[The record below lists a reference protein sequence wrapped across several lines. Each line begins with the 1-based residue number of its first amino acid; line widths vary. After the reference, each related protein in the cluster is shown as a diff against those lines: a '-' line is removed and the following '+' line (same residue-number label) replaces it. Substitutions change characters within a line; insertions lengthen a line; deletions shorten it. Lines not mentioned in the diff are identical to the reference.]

1 MSSDCCYLCTEC
13 PNSYATFEELELHMH
28 SHKKTTQMDTQNSVE
43 EHELS
48 EVDRHSPSS
57 SDLTDGMMSHDVD
70 EDQMDQSMDDTM
82 LDQSI
87 DSIEDLKPGYQCR
100 FCPTRFDE
108 RSQLNFHY
116 TSCHRDKPQYE
127 CDVCHTIFAVKRELS
142 THMRTHS
149 GEQPHT
155 CTQCGKEFGTR
166 QLLKKHW
173 MWHTGERSHVC
184 KHCNKAFFQK
194 GHLTQHLMI
203 HSGGRPHQCNLCQ
216 KTFIFKFDLNRHMKI
231 HAERGY
237 SCRQCGRSFTRQQSL
252 DEHALKCKIKS
263 SSDATTPP
271 VKIEQPSPVFPLI
284 SQPLLNF
291 NQENVAK
298 MAQSLIAQQQQR
310 ALAALFARH
319 QAAQLPPQPAVPPP
333 PPPPAPTAQLIP
345 SLFCALCSRAFPNQ
359 PAFAVHMYVCH
370 IQNNVAAVGDEAKLP
385 VLAPVNPI
393 KTDPEEVHVNILS
406 TATNSS
412 CSSSPQETSS
422 TTFAE
427 TSPSNTEEVTASP
440 HNESMPSP
448 PSSQAGEA
456 PSKYCT
462 SCRLHAVR
470 STELEAA
477 LLAKGHEL
485 EKFKEMMRAV
495 VTTTGQLLNQCSPD
509 NVFIAHTKNIFAQLQ
524 NSICSSE

>member
-1 MSSDCCYLCTEC
+1 
-13 PNSYATFEELELHMH
+13 
-28 SHKKTTQMDTQNSVE
+28 
-43 EHELS
+43 
-48 EVDRHSPSS
+48 
-57 SDLTDGMMSHDVD
+57 MMSHDVD
-70 EDQMDQSMDDTM
+70 EDHMDQSMDDTM

-108 RSQLNFHY
+108 RPQLNLHY
-116 TSCHRDKPQYE
+116 TSCHRDKPQYPCE
-127 CDVCHTIFAVKRELS
+127 VCHTIFAVKRELS

-149 GEQPHT
+149 GGQPHT

-216 KTFIFKFDLNRHMKI
+216 KTFIFQGNYRLLSLLSANCQCPTKKF
-231 HAERGY
+231 
-237 SCRQCGRSFTRQQSL
+237 L
-252 DEHALKCKIKS
+252 DAILIEKFELRAVAFSNLLFS
-263 SSDATTPP
+263 APGSATPP
-271 VKIEQPSPVFPLI
+271 MKIEQPSPVFPLI

-319 QAAQLPPQPAVPPP
+319 QTAQLPQQPAVAPPP
-333 PPPPAPTAQLIP
+333 PPPPAPTPMMP

-370 IQNNVAAVGDEAKLP
+370 IQNNNASAVADEAKLP
-385 VLAPVNPI
+385 LLTPVNPI
-393 KTDPEEVHVNILS
+393 KLILKMYMSTFYRLRLTPLVHRGKD
-406 TATNSS
+406 
-412 CSSSPQETSS
+412 PQETSS

-427 TSPSNTEEVTASP
+427 TSPSHTEEAAASP
-440 HNESMPSP
+440 HNESMHSP
-448 PSSQAGEA
+448 PSSQANEG

-485 EKFKEMMRAV
+485 QKFKEMMKAV

>member
-1 MSSDCCYLCTEC
+1 MKD
-13 PNSYATFEELELHMH
+13 PRF
-28 SHKKTTQMDTQNSVE
+28 K

-70 EDQMDQSMDDTM
+70 EDQMDQSMDDTL

-108 RSQLNFHY
+108 RHQLNLHY
-116 TSCHRDKPQYE
+116 TSCHRDKPQYT

-252 DEHALKCKIKS
+252 DEHALKCKTK
-263 SSDATTPP
+263 
-271 VKIEQPSPVFPLI
+271 
-284 SQPLLNF
+284 
-291 NQENVAK
+291 
-298 MAQSLIAQQQQR
+298 
-310 ALAALFARH
+310 
-319 QAAQLPPQPAVPPP
+319 
-333 PPPPAPTAQLIP
+333 
-345 SLFCALCSRAFPNQ
+345 SRAFPNQ

-370 IQNNVAAVGDEAKLP
+370 IQNNNVAAVADEAKLP

-393 KTDPEEVHVNILS
+393 KTESEEVHVNILS

-422 TTFAE
+422 TAFAE

-440 HNESMPSP
+440 HNDSMHSP
-448 PSSQAGEA
+448 PSSQAGELS
-456 PSKYCT
+456 SKFCT

-485 EKFKEMMRAV
+485 QKFKEMMRAV

>member
-1 MSSDCCYLCTEC
+1 ML
-13 PNSYATFEELELHMH
+13 
-28 SHKKTTQMDTQNSVE
+28 
-43 EHELS
+43 
-48 EVDRHSPSS
+48 
-57 SDLTDGMMSHDVD
+57 SHDVD
-70 EDQMDQSMDDTM
+70 EDQMDQSIMDDTM

-108 RSQLNFHY
+108 RQQLNVHY
-116 TSCHRDKPQYE
+116 TTNHRDKPQYE

-252 DEHALKCKIKS
+252 DEHALKCKAKS
-263 SSDATTPP
+263 SGMATPP
-271 VKIEQPSPVFPLI
+271 MKIEQPSPVFPLI
-284 SQPLLNF
+284 TQPLLNF

-310 ALAALFARH
+310 TLAALLARQ
-319 QAAQLPPQPAVPPP
+319 QAAQLPVQPAAAPPP
-333 PPPPAPTAQLIP
+333 PTPSIMP
-345 SLFCALCSRAFPNQ
+345 SLFCALCSKAFPNQ
-359 PAFAVHMYVCH
+359 PSFAVHMYMCH
-370 IQNNVAAVGDEAKLP
+370 IQGNNVP
-385 VLAPVNPI
+385 VIGEETKMPILAPVNPI
-393 KTDPEEVHVNILS
+393 RTDQEDAHINVLSS

-412 CSSSPQETSS
+412 CSSSPQETTS
-422 TTFAE
+422 TAFTA
-427 TSPSNTEEVTASP
+427 TSPSTTEEVGASP
-440 HNESMPSP
+440 LNESSLHSP
-448 PSSQAGEA
+448 PTAQNEIQTK
-456 PSKYCT
+456 PCT

-470 STELEAA
+470 SSELEAA

>member
-13 PNSYATFEELELHMH
+13 PNSYATFDELELHMH
-28 SHKKTTQMDTQNSVE
+28 DHKKTQMEAQTSIED
-43 EHELS
+43 HDLS

-57 SDLTDGMMSHDVD
+57 SDLTDGMLSHDVD
-70 EDQMDQSMDDTM
+70 EDQMDQSMMDDTL

-108 RSQLNFHY
+108 RQQLNVHY
-116 TSCHRDKPQYE
+116 TTSHRDKPQYE

-252 DEHALKCKIKS
+252 DEHALKCKAKS
-263 SSDATTPP
+263 SGVATPP
-271 VKIEQPSPVFPLI
+271 MKIEQPSPVFPLI
-284 SQPLLNF
+284 TQPLLNF

-298 MAQSLIAQQQQR
+298 MAQTLIAQQQQR
-310 ALAALFARH
+310 TLAALLARQ
-319 QAAQLPPQPAVPPP
+319 QAAQLPVQPAAAPPP
-333 PPPPAPTAQLIP
+333 PTPSIMP
-345 SLFCALCSRAFPNQ
+345 SLFCALCSKAFPNQ
-359 PAFAVHMYVCH
+359 PAFAVHMYMCH
-370 IQNNVAAVGDEAKLP
+370 IQGNNVPVIGEETKMP

-393 KTDPEEVHVNILS
+393 RTDQEDAHINVLSS

-412 CSSSPQETSS
+412 CSSSPQETTS
-422 TTFAE
+422 TAFTA
-427 TSPSNTEEVTASP
+427 TSPSTTEEVGASP
-440 HNESMPSP
+440 LNESLHSP
-448 PSSQAGEA
+448 PTAQNEIQTK
-456 PSKYCT
+456 PCT

-470 STELEAA
+470 SSELEAA

>member
-1 MSSDCCYLCTEC
+1 MRHHIPS
-13 PNSYATFEELELHMH
+13 F
-28 SHKKTTQMDTQNSVE
+28 Q
-43 EHELS
+43 EHDLS

-57 SDLTDGMMSHDVD
+57 SDLTDGMLSHDVD
-70 EDQMDQSMDDTM
+70 EYQMDQSMDETM

-108 RSQLNFHY
+108 RQQVSL
-116 TSCHRDKPQYE
+116 RGDLLDKPQYE

-252 DEHALKCKIKS
+252 DEHALKCKTKRLVGCAL
-263 SSDATTPP
+263 SDG
-271 VKIEQPSPVFPLI
+271 F
-284 SQPLLNF
+284 
-291 NQENVAK
+291 
-298 MAQSLIAQQQQR
+298 
-310 ALAALFARH
+310 
-319 QAAQLPPQPAVPPP
+319 QANSAGFFHSVHGRLHMPAVC
-333 PPPPAPTAQLIP
+333 L
-345 SLFCALCSRAFPNQ
+345 L
-359 PAFAVHMYVCH
+359 
-370 IQNNVAAVGDEAKLP
+370 
-385 VLAPVNPI
+385 
-393 KTDPEEVHVNILS
+393 
-406 TATNSS
+406 
-412 CSSSPQETSS
+412 
-422 TTFAE
+422 
-427 TSPSNTEEVTASP
+427 
-440 HNESMPSP
+440 
-448 PSSQAGEA
+448 
-456 PSKYCT
+456 
-462 SCRLHAVR
+462 RLR
-470 STELEAA
+470 E
-477 LLAKGHEL
+477 
-485 EKFKEMMRAV
+485 
-495 VTTTGQLLNQCSPD
+495 P
-509 NVFIAHTKNIFAQLQ
+509 
-524 NSICSSE
+524 